1 MNDIDQEMI
10 DSEPGLILIKAKNLV
25 YYWEIDTRPHA
36 NYHTPLKHLRER
48 ICRSSLHLGPVIFKE
63 LVEDIPN
70 SPKKEEVPE
79 IMLRIK
85 NTLEKYDK
93 KTP

>member
-1 MNDIDQEMI
+1 MNEQEII

-25 YYWEIDTRPHA
+25 YYWEIDTRPYA

-48 ICRSSLHLGPVIFKE
+48 ICKLSLHLGPPVFSE
-63 LVEDIPN
+63 LVKDIPG
-70 SPKKEEVPE
+70 SPKKEEVGD

-85 NTLEKYDK
+85 TTLEKFYEGK
-93 KTP
+93 I